1 MTFEFA
7 TAGRI
12 LFGKGVLNSVGALAS
27 ELGSRVLV
35 VSGSTPVRSEPLL
48 ALLEDQRLPVSTLPV
63 IGEPTV
69 AAVLKGTEQARDYS
83 VDLVIGMGGQRHRRG

>member
-12 LFGKGVLNSVGALAS
+12 LFGEGVLGSVGALAS

-35 VSGSTPVRSEPLL
+35 VTAAPQSGTSPCWPCSRTGDYRSVPFPSSANPRWQWPWKVQSRL
-48 ALLEDQRLPVSTLPV
+48 AITAS
-63 IGEPTV
+63 I
-69 AAVLKGTEQARDYS
+69 
-83 VDLVIGMGGQRHRRG
+83 